1 MNKSVVQKDIWTKL
15 GPFLQEAGFVVVGNT
30 ARRFLPSHI
39 DVIGIQGFGATLA
52 KRVGCTQ
59 NSFAV
64 RLGCYFRFIPSL
76 TLLETMDG
84 ELLPVEF
91 HCQIRKT
98 VFRTFKQTECDRKD
112 IWFVDT
118 AGNYLEAIISYLQMA
133 LSQEALPWF
142 QRFSELGEAL
152 RTLRE
157 DSEDENRAFG
167 FGKAHSPMRHLLAGF
182 IALQLGDK
190 KLAATDLR
198 KALEGR
204 CFGALEAKIE
214 SAIKLAG

>member
-1 MNKSVVQKDIWTKL
+1 MKTSAVQKDIWTSL
-15 GPFLQEAGFVVVGNT
+15 GPFLQEGGFRIAGNT

-39 DVIGIQGFGATLA
+39 DVIGLQWFGAALA

-76 TLLETMDG
+76 ASLETVDG
-84 ELLPVEF
+84 EPLPEEA

-98 VFRTFKQTECDRKD
+98 VFRTFQQPECERKD

-118 AGNYLEAIISYLQMA
+118 AGNCLGQVISNLQTA
-133 LSQEALPWF
+133 LSREALPWF
-142 QRFSELGEAL
+142 QRFSDMGEVL

-157 DSEDENRAFG
+157 DSENEGQAYG
-167 FGKAHSPMRHLLAGF
+167 FGKAHSPMRHLYTGF

-190 KLAATDLR
+190 KLAAIDLR
-198 KALEGR
+198 KALEAH
-204 CFGALEAKIE
+204 CFGALEPKIE
-214 SAIKLAG
+214 SAIELAC